1 MTETKRVETIVIGG
15 GQAGLSAAY
24 HLTRRGRECLVLD
37 ANGRIGDQWRGRWPS
52 LRLYS
57 PAKYDS
63 LPGLPFPAPR
73 TSFPLGLEFADYL
86 EEYAARFELPVR
98 TGVRVDRLSR
108 TDEGYVIEAGEQRF
122 EADNVVV
129 ASGVFQTPTVP
140 DFAGELDP
148 RIRQLHSSE
157 YHSPAQLQDGPALVV
172 GASHSGGDIA
182 FEIAPRHRTTL
193 CGRDTGQIPVPLA
206 SRRMRV
212 LWPVLKFL
220 ATRVL
225 TMSTPL
231 GRKVRP
237 EIRAHGGP
245 LLRVRKSDLAAAGV
259 ERVDARVVGV
269 SDGKP
274 VLEDGR
280 VLDVANVVWCT
291 GFRPDHG
298 WIDLPLEHDDG
309 YPRQQRGAVAEH
321 PGLYFVGLLFLHSFS
336 SMLIL
341 GASRD
346 ASRVAS
352 DIASR
357 RPQSSSAVA
366 PTAARSGVGEERAT
380 V

>member
-15 GQAGLSAAY
+15 GQAGLSTAY

-86 EEYAARFELPVR
+86 EGYAARFELPVR

-157 YHSPAQLQDGPALVV
+157 YRSPAQLQDGDVLLVGFGNS
-172 GASHSGGDIA
+172 GA
-182 FEIAPRHRTTL
+182 EIAHELTATHR
-193 CGRDTGQIPVPLA
+193 CVVAGKNPGQIPAPHG
-206 SRRMRV
+206 SRRSRV
-212 LWPVLKFL
+212 AFTIVRMVGHNVL
-220 ATRVL
+220 RRD
-225 TMSTPL
+225 TPI
-231 GRKVRP
+231 GRKVGP
-237 EIRAHGGP
+237 KFETKTPPLIRRKEKD
-245 LLRVRKSDLAAAGV
+245 LLAVGV
-259 ERVDARVVGV
+259 ERVPRVVGV
-269 SDGKP
+269 QEGLP
-274 VLEDGR
+274 LLEDGR
-280 VLDVANVVWCT
+280 VLDVANVIWCT
-291 GFRPDHG
+291 GFRTDFE
-298 WIDLPLEHDDG
+298 WIDLPAFDADGRPKHD
-309 YPRQQRGAVAEH
+309 RGVSETEQ
-321 PGLYFVGLLFLHSFS
+321 GLYFVGLVFQYAVS
-336 SMLIL
+336 SDVLP
-341 GASRD
+341 GVGRD
-346 ASRVAS
+346 AEHVVRHLV
-352 DIASR
+352 
-357 RPQSSSAVA
+357 
-366 PTAARSGVGEERAT
+366 ARSPRPAEARRVLTPAAGTGT
-380 V
+380 SST